1 MKMDKAAISTKRLA
15 ESLNKSSQ
23 SQQFT
28 ESQTKFFRAS
38 LEIT

>member
-1 MKMDKAAISTKRLA
+1 MKMDKAAVSTKRLA
-15 ESLNKSSQ
+15 ESLNKLSH

-28 ESQTKFFRAS
+28 KSQTKFFRAL